1 MSLSKI
7 PGMAA
12 IADAYD
18 LFVVD
23 QWGVLHD
30 GSKTHPGAVE
40 ALVALKDAG
49 KTVVVLSNS
58 GKPAGHSYERM
69 EALGIDRSLYVDVV
83 TSGED
88 VRRHMDRRP
97 DPFYA
102 GLGRRFFIF
111 AWDADRS
118 LTEGLDYDE
127 VSRIEDADFV
137 IAAGTDR
144 DPIDAYRAELE
155 AARARDLPMI
165 CANPDLISVQPDGSL
180 KMCPGAIAK
189 AYEQMG
195 GTVRWHGKPTRSIY
209 ELCFEVAGPYGK
221 GIGVGDSLLH
231 DIKGAE
237 NAGLDSVFVVNGI
250 HRDDVGPKATESAL
264 VALADRH
271 GTAPTFALCSF
282 VW

>member
-7 PGMAA
+7 SGMAE

-30 GSKTHPGAVE
+30 GSKVHPGAVE
-40 ALVALKDAG
+40 ALQALKDAG

-58 GKPAGHSYERM
+58 GKPAGHSHERM
-69 EALGIDRSLYVDVV
+69 EALGIRRALYDDVV

-88 VRRHMDRRP
+88 VSRHLAGRP

-102 GLGRRFFIF
+102 SLGKRFFIF
-111 AWDADRS
+111 AWDSDRA
-118 LTEGLDYDE
+118 LTEGLDFQE
-127 VSRIEDADFV
+127 VDRIEDADFV

-144 DPIDAYRAELE
+144 DGIDAYRAEIE

-189 AYEQMG
+189 AYEEIG

-209 ELCFEVAGPYGK
+209 ELCFEIAGDYAN

-237 NAGLDSVFVVNGI
+237 NAGLDSVFVINGI
-250 HRDDVGPKATESAL
+250 HKDDLRPGSSEGELA
-264 VALADRH
+264 ALANLHD
-271 GTAPTFALCSF
+271 TAPTFALCRF

>member
-1 MSLSKI
+1 MSVSKI
-7 PGMAA
+7 SGMAA

-30 GSKTHPGAVE
+30 GTKTHPGAIE
-40 ALVALKDAG
+40 ALEALKDAG

-58 GKPAGHSYERM
+58 GKPADHSYERL
-69 EALGIDRSLYVDVV
+69 ETLGIDRSLYVDVV

-88 VRRHMDRRP
+88 VRRHLDRRP

-111 AWDADRS
+111 AWDPDRS
-118 LTEGLDYDE
+118 LTEGLDYEE
-127 VSRIEDADFV
+127 VDRIEDADFV

-144 DPIDAYRAELE
+144 DPIDAYRTDLE
-155 AARARDLPMI
+155 AARALSLPMI

-180 KMCPGAIAK
+180 KVCPGAIAE
-189 AYEQMG
+189 AYEDMG

-209 ELCFEVAGPYGK
+209 ELCFQVAGPYARGV
-221 GIGVGDSLLH
+221 GIGDSLLH

-250 HRDDVGPKATESAL
+250 HRDDVGPQATEDELA
-264 VALADRH
+264 ALAHKH
-271 GTAPTFALCSF
+271 GTAPTFALRYF